1 MPWPPL
7 PRRPW
12 LLPKAISRRARP
24 PYRLAV
30 GAKGGIGATRR
41 GATVGGRAA
50 WGGEGAKLGCLATSR
65 WPLPCWPR
73 ARGRGTVDGIGTQE
87 REPQERVRHREGGGL
102 RSRVLEPASV
112 LDLLGPAVTAPI
124 APLILLLWIGKSVH
138 GSARACAADRSLY
151 GMSLHVKNPVSRAK
165 ARVVTRPQP

>member
-24 PYRLAV
+24 PYRVAV

-102 RSRVLEPASV
+102 RSRVLEPAAV
-112 LDLLGPAVTAPI
+112 LDLLGPAVTATIVPLIFCFGLASLYTDQRVPAPRI
-124 APLILLLWIGKSVH
+124 APFM
-138 GSARACAADRSLY
+138 ACRC
-151 GMSLHVKNPVSRAK
+151 MSRTQCRERRREL
-165 ARVVTRPQP
+165 